1 MKLKQLQEKRGS
13 LNKQIRDIID
23 TATVTE
29 ARSLTADE
37 ATKIEAME
45 ADINQIDQTIHAEM
59 RQMERESQN
68 QPQHSR
74 DEQRTLQ
81 QFSLSRALG
90 CLLRGQQL
98 DGIEGE
104 MHAEGMKEARQSG
117 VSTEGNLILPR
128 IALFAERRD
137 MTATLQTSAA
147 GDQGGDTVAT
157 GTGSIIGLLYAKS
170 VLRSLGARFLTG
182 LSGNITFPRLATGSA
197 GYHTAESTAPTESS
211 PTTAAITLSP
221 NKLGTYV
228 EVSKQL
234 LLQSNEDVEAML
246 RSDIGTALALAM
258 ENGALNGTGANN
270 QPLGLLTS
278 GSGIDVTS
286 VVGGTDGAAP
296 TWANIIG
303 LETAVATLNADIN
316 NLGYLTNPKVRGKL
330 KTTSKA
336 GTEAM
341 FVWENGATPLNGY
354 KAEVTTQVPSNLTKG
369 GSSGVASAILFG
381 NWDDLIIAMWGGLD
395 ITVNPYIK
403 DIEGLV
409 RITANTFYDTA
420 IRRTAS
426 FAAMKDALP
435 A

>member
-13 LNKQIRDIID
+13 LVKQAREILD
-23 TATVTE
+23 AANTE
-29 ARSLTADE
+29 SRALTADE
-37 ATKIEAME
+37 QTKLAGIEG
-45 ADINQIDQTIHAEM
+45 DIDNLAKTIDAEM
-59 RQMERESQN
+59 RQIERESQSG
-68 QPQHSR
+68 PTLSR
-74 DEQRTLQ
+74 DEQRTVQ
-81 QFSLSRALG
+81 QFSLSRALA
-90 CLLRGQQL
+90 CLLRGQAL

-104 MHAEGMKEARQSG
+104 MHAEGVKEARQSG
-117 VSTEGNLILPR
+117 VAAEGNLILPR
-128 IALFAERRD
+128 VALFAERRD
-137 MTATLQTSAA
+137 MTATLQTNNA
-147 GDQGGDTVAT
+147 GDQGGDTVPVA
-157 GTGSIIGLLYAKS
+157 TGSIIGLLYAKS

-182 LSGNITFPRLATGSA
+182 LSGNITFPKLATGSA
-197 GYHTAESTAPTESS
+197 GYHTAETTAPTESN
-211 PTTAAITLSP
+211 PTTSAITLSP

-228 EVSKQL
+228 EISKQL
-234 LLQSNEDVEAML
+234 LLQSNEDVEAMI

-270 QPLGLLTS
+270 QPLGLLHAD
-278 GSGIDVTS
+278 SGIDFTS
-286 VVGGTDGAAP
+286 VVGGAAGLAP
-296 TWANIIG
+296 NWGHIVG

-341 FVWENGATPLNGY
+341 FVWENGSTPLNGY
-354 KAEVTTQVPSNLTKG
+354 KAEVTTQVPSNLDKG
-369 GSSGVASAILFG
+369 GSTGVCSAILFG
-381 NWDDLIIAMWGGLD
+381 NFDDLIVAMWGGLD

-403 DIEGLV
+403 DIDGLV

-426 FAAMKDALP
+426 FAAMKDALT

>member
-13 LNKQIRDIID
+13 LVKQ
-23 TATVTE
+23 
-29 ARSLTADE
+29 AREILDAASNESRALTADE
-37 ATKIEAME
+37 QSKLAGIEGE
-45 ADINQIDQTIHAEM
+45 IDSLANTIDAEM
-59 RQMERESQN
+59 RQIERESQTG
-68 QPQHSR
+68 PQLSR
-74 DEQRTLQ
+74 SEQRDVA

-90 CLLRGQQL
+90 CLLRGQAL

-104 MHAEGMKEARQSG
+104 MHAQGVREARQSG
-117 VSTEGNLILPR
+117 VAAEGNLILPR
-128 IALFAERRD
+128 VAMFAERRD

-147 GDQGGDTVAT
+147 GDQGGDTVQT
-157 GTGSIIGLLYAKS
+157 SVGSIIGLLYAKS

-197 GYHTAESTAPTESS
+197 GYHTAETTAPTESS
-211 PTTAAITLSP
+211 PTTSAITLAP
-221 NKLGTYV
+221 NKLGTFV
-228 EVSKQL
+228 EISKQL
-234 LLQSNEDVEAML
+234 LLQSNEDVEAMI

-258 ENGALNGTGANN
+258 ENGAINGTGSNN
-270 QPLGLLTS
+270 QPVGLLNAAA
-278 GSGIDVTS
+278 GIDVSS

-296 TWANIIG
+296 DWADIVG

-316 NLGYLTNPKVRGKL
+316 KLGYLTNPKVRGKL

-341 FVWENGATPLNGY
+341 FVWENGSTPLNGY
-354 KAEVTTQVPSNLTKG
+354 RAEVTTQVPSNGNKG
-369 GSSGVASAILFG
+369 GSTGVCSSIIFG
-381 NWDDLIIAMWGGLD
+381 NWDDLVIAMWGGLD

-403 DIEGLV
+403 DIDGLV

-426 FAAMKDALP
+426 FAAMKDALTV
-435 A
+435 